1 MWKLAKKGNVRIF
14 FDQFWDF
21 TLKMI
26 SEICG
31 HAFYEKLFGTLFE
44 DPVPDFWNLEFGSKV
59 PHGWKFEN

>member
-1 MWKLAKKGNVRIF
+1 
-14 FDQFWDF
+14 
-21 TLKMI
+21 MI

-59 PHGWKFEN
+59 PHG